1 MIYNSNRNEYRN
13 NMASILS
20 IIEIRSTKNKN
31 LNFKFKRLHFEL
43 QESRKKNE
51 TLNDTIGSQ

>member
-1 MIYNSNRNEYRN
+1 
-13 NMASILS
+13 MASILS

-31 LNFKFKRLHFEL
+31 LNFRFKMLHFEL
-43 QESRKKNE
+43 HESRKKKKNE

>member
-1 MIYNSNRNEYRN
+1 
-13 NMASILS
+13 MASILS